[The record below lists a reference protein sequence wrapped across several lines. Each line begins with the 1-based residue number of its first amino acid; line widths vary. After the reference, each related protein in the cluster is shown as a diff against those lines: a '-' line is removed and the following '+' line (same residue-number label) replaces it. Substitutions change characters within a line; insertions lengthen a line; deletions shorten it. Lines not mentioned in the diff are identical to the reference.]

1 MAEPYPAKNRY
12 GKQQKHFIRAHMPV
26 RIAVKGVAAISV
38 FGYGGDH
45 TAYACFFYHCPFC
58 VVPVGKTKYNALA
71 AIEYR
76 LKMFEN
82 GRPAAENW
90 ILTRHFSY
98 DIILHAA
105 KNMAKLLPIWSVG
118 SVGSPLWLVHIKH
131 QPLPFTKTD
140 CGSWSVGS
148 VGRAHRSHRWGHWFE
163 SSTDHQISSA

>member
-118 SVGSPLWLVHIKH
+118 SVG
-131 QPLPFTKTD
+131 
-140 CGSWSVGS
+140 
-148 VGRAHRSHRWGHWFE
+148 RAHRSHRWGHWFE
-163 SSTDHQISSA
+163 SSTDHQPAPWAGLYFSFSPQF